1 MAAKTYNLCH
11 TGDCCPIV
19 EVTEEKIRIG
29 EAGNQVFL
37 KPDEWQALRRGILS
51 GEL

>member
-1 MAAKTYNLCH
+1 MTTKKYNLCH
-11 TGDCCPIV
+11 TDQCCPIV
-19 EVTEEKIRIG
+19 EVGEDQVMIG